1 MLQLEDEDQLFEKVT
16 SLVVKIG
23 GKLIE
28 SSNVRCLSAIQY
40 TRHKAAN
47 AS

>member
-1 MLQLEDEDQLFEKVT
+1 MLQLEDEDQLFEKVA
-16 SLVVKIG
+16 SLVVEIG

-28 SSNVRCLSAIQY
+28 SFNVRCLSPIRY
-40 TRHKAAN
+40 IRDKAAN